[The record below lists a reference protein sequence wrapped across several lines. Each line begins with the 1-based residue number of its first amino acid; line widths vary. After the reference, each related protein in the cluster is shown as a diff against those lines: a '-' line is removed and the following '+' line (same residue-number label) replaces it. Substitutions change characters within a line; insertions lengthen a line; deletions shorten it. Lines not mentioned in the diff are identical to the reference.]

1 MLNTRIANLKSM
13 TLNRK
18 LFLYLFSAFFSLIV
32 VIAFFQYKREKEF
45 RTEQLDQLLSTYNY
59 TIKNYIDKRAWTAN
73 DLKEFITVFPDT
85 LLRVTLIDKEGNVLF
100 DNSVADGTKLENH
113 INRPEI
119 VMANSQTTGKAIRH
133 SVSIGTDFYYLAHR
147 FDSYYVRTALP
158 FNLDVVEMLKANT
171 FFLYFMTFIL
181 LLAIF
186 ALFFISKN
194 FTDSI
199 ARLRV
204 FTQKAEKGEILET
217 DIYFPN
223 DELGDISRNIVHLY
237 KRMQETKDEVNNERE
252 KLIKHLQISQE
263 GLGIFSPEKKELL
276 VNSHFIQYTNI
287 LSDQQS
293 ENSDKIFNLAEF
305 EEINQFIN
313 ESFKNDQLTR
323 KKMVI
328 EKNGRV
334 FMVRCIVFQD
344 NTFEISINDITVQER
359 DNELKRHLTQ
369 NISHELKTPVSSIMG
384 YMESIL
390 ENPDLDP
397 ARQKFF
403 VERSFMQAKRL
414 TALLQDIST
423 LNKIDEGKRLFQK
436 EPCDL
441 AQIINDVL
449 FDVHLQIEQKKCV
462 ILRNYNAVL
471 PLQGNRSL
479 LYSIFR
485 NLTDNALT
493 YGGEQIVI
501 DISCYREDE
510 QFYYFSFSDNGVG
523 IAEEHLGKVFERFYR
538 VDKGRSRKIGGT
550 GLGLAI
556 VKNAVLLHKGTISA
570 KSVSTGGLSFIFSLR
585 KY

>member
-1 MLNTRIANLKSM
+1 M

-18 LFLYLFSAFFSLIV
+18 LFLYLLSAFFSLIA
-32 VIAFFQYKREKEF
+32 VITFFQYQREKEF

-59 TIKNYIDKRAWTAN
+59 TINNYIDKKAWTPN
-73 DLKEFITVFPDT
+73 ELREFITVFPDT
-85 LLRVTLIDKEGNVLF
+85 LLRVTLIDKEGKVLF

-119 VMANSQTTGKAIRH
+119 VMANSQITGKAIRH
-133 SVSIGTDFYYLAHR
+133 STSIGKDFYYLAHR
-147 FDSYYVRTALP
+147 FGSYYVRTALP
-158 FNLDVVEMLKANT
+158 FNLNVVEMLKANT
-171 FFLYFMTFIL
+171 FFLYFMAFIL

-199 ARLRV
+199 ARLRI
-204 FTQKAEKGEILET
+204 FTQKAESGEMLET

-223 DELGDISRNIVHLY
+223 DELGEISRNIVHLY
-237 KRMQETKDEVNNERE
+237 KQMQETKDDVNNERE

-293 ENSDKIFNLAEF
+293 ENSDKIFNLDEF

-441 AQIINDVL
+441 AQVINDVL

>member
-1 MLNTRIANLKSM
+1 M

-18 LFLYLFSAFFSLIV
+18 LFLYLLSAFFSLIA
-32 VIAFFQYKREKEF
+32 VITFFQYQREKEF

-59 TIKNYIDKRAWTAN
+59 TINNYIDKKAWTPN
-73 DLKEFITVFPDT
+73 ELREFITVFPDT
-85 LLRVTLIDKEGNVLF
+85 LLRVTLIDKEGKVLF

-119 VMANSQTTGKAIRH
+119 VMANSQITGKAIRH
-133 SVSIGTDFYYLAHR
+133 STSIGKDFYYLAHR
-147 FDSYYVRTALP
+147 FGSYYVRTALP
-158 FNLDVVEMLKANT
+158 FNLNVVEMLKANT
-171 FFLYFMTFIL
+171 FFLYFMAFIL

-199 ARLRV
+199 ARLRI
-204 FTQKAEKGEILET
+204 FTQKAESGEMLET

-223 DELGDISRNIVHLY
+223 DELGEISRNIVHLY
-237 KRMQETKDEVNNERE
+237 KQMQETKDDVNNERE

-441 AQIINDVL
+441 AQVINDVL

-485 NLTDNALT
+485 NLTDNAIT
-493 YGGEQIVI
+493 MV
-501 DISCYREDE
+501 
-510 QFYYFSFSDNGVG
+510 V
-523 IAEEHLGKVFERFYR
+523 
-538 VDKGRSRKIGGT
+538 SR
-550 GLGLAI
+550 
-556 VKNAVLLHKGTISA
+556 
-570 KSVSTGGLSFIFSLR
+570 
-585 KY
+585 

>member
-1 MLNTRIANLKSM
+1 M

-18 LFLYLFSAFFSLIV
+18 LFLYLLSAFFSLIA
-32 VIAFFQYKREKEF
+32 VITFFQYQREKEF

-59 TIKNYIDKRAWTAN
+59 TINNYIDKKAWTPN
-73 DLKEFITVFPDT
+73 ELREFITVFPDT
-85 LLRVTLIDKEGNVLF
+85 LLRVTLIDKEGKVLF

-119 VMANSQTTGKAIRH
+119 VMANSQITGKAIRH
-133 SVSIGTDFYYLAHR
+133 STSIGKDFYYLAHR
-147 FDSYYVRTALP
+147 FGSYYVRTALP
-158 FNLDVVEMLKANT
+158 FNLNVVEMLKANT
-171 FFLYFMTFIL
+171 FFLYFMAFIL

-199 ARLRV
+199 ARLRI
-204 FTQKAEKGEILET
+204 FTQKAESGEMLET

-223 DELGDISRNIVHLY
+223 DELGEISRNIVHLY
-237 KRMQETKDEVNNERE
+237 KQMQETKDDVNNERE

-263 GLGIFSPEKKELL
+263 GLGIFSPKKKELL

-441 AQIINDVL
+441 AQVINDVL

>member
-1 MLNTRIANLKSM
+1 M

-18 LFLYLFSAFFSLIV
+18 LFLYLLSAFFSLIA
-32 VIAFFQYKREKEF
+32 VITFFQYQREKEF

-59 TIKNYIDKRAWTAN
+59 TINNYIDKKAWTPN
-73 DLKEFITVFPDT
+73 ELREFITVFPDT
-85 LLRVTLIDKEGNVLF
+85 LLRVTLIDKEGKVLF

-119 VMANSQTTGKAIRH
+119 VMANSQITGKAIRH
-133 SVSIGTDFYYLAHR
+133 STSIGKDFYYLAHR
-147 FDSYYVRTALP
+147 FGSYYVRTALP
-158 FNLDVVEMLKANT
+158 FNLNVVEMLKANT
-171 FFLYFMTFIL
+171 FFLYFMAFIL

-199 ARLRV
+199 ARLRI
-204 FTQKAEKGEILET
+204 FTQKAESGEMLET

-223 DELGDISRNIVHLY
+223 DELGEISRNIVHLY
-237 KRMQETKDEVNNERE
+237 KQMQETKDDVNNERE

-263 GLGIFSPEKKELL
+263 WLGIFSPEKKELL

-293 ENSDKIFNLAEF
+293 ENSDKIFNLDEF
-305 EEINQFIN
+305 EEINKFIN

-441 AQIINDVL
+441 AQVINDVL

-485 NLTDNALT
+485 NLTDNAIT